1 MEFVLVTGLGLPM
14 MDIGLE
20 KKLSL
25 GMWMEGNIL
34 LSERAVLKSW
44 VPWA

>member
-1 MEFVLVTGLGLPM
+1 MEFVLMTGLGLPM

-20 KKLSL
+20 KKLSP
-25 GMWMEGNIL
+25 GMLMEGNIL
-34 LSERAVLKSW
+34 LSERAVLKRW